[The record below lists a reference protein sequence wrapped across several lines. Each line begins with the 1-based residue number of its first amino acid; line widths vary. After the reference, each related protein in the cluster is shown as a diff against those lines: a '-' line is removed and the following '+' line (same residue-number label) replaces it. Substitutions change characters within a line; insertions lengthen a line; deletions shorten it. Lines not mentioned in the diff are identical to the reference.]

1 MLRYLY
7 ADQLDQFP
15 ALKDSRFR
23 DRADQFK
30 SRLKW
35 DVDVDE
41 NGFERDEYDDL
52 NPMYVIWE
60 DALGLHSGSMRLL
73 PTTGPCMANDHFS
86 DLMHGD
92 KFQSPFIWEGTR
104 FCLSRNATR
113 RTANAL
119 MLAAGEVMIGF
130 GIKHCIGVFDHRMIR
145 IYRMIGAAPEILGSS
160 GEGNDFVGIGLWSIN
175 QEMFDNVSKTSGISL
190 AQSRYW
196 FDSAFGAE
204 RRLAQVG

>member
-7 ADQLDQFP
+7 ADGLDQYP
-15 ALKDSRFR
+15 ALKDSMFR

-30 SRLKW
+30 SRLNW
-35 DVDVDE
+35 DVIVDHD
-41 NGFERDEYDDL
+41 GYERDEDDDL

-60 DALGLHSGSMRLL
+60 DAIGRHSGSMRLL
-73 PTTGPCMANDHFS
+73 PTTGPCMVNDHFS
-86 DLMHGD
+86 DLMQGD

-145 IYRMIGAAPEILGSS
+145 IYRMIGAAPEILGSAVE
-160 GEGNDFVGIGLWSIN
+160 GEEFVGVGLWSITK
-175 QEMFDNVSKTSGISL
+175 EMFDNVSKTSGIPL
-190 AQSRYW
+190 AQSRHW
-196 FDSAFGAE
+196 FDSAFGVE
-204 RRLAQVG
+204 RRLAREG

>member
-7 ADQLDQFP
+7 ADGLDQYP
-15 ALKDSRFR
+15 ALKDSMFR

-30 SRLKW
+30 SRLNW
-35 DVDVDE
+35 DVIVDHD
-41 NGFERDEYDDL
+41 GYERDEYDDL

-60 DALGLHSGSMRLL
+60 DAIGRHSGSMRLL
-73 PTTGPCMANDHFS
+73 PTTGPCMVNDHFS
-86 DLMHGD
+86 DLMQGD

-145 IYRMIGAAPEILGSS
+145 IYRMIGAAPEILGSAVE
-160 GEGNDFVGIGLWSIN
+160 GEEFVGVGLWSITK
-175 QEMFDNVSKTSGISL
+175 EMFDNVSKTSGIPL
-190 AQSRYW
+190 AQSRHW
-196 FDSAFGAE
+196 FDSAFGVE
-204 RRLAQVG
+204 RRLAREG

>member
-7 ADQLDQFP
+7 ADELDKYP
-15 ALKDSRFR
+15 ALKDSMFR

-30 SRLKW
+30 TRLNW
-35 DVDVDE
+35 DVKVDH
-41 NGFERDEYDDL
+41 NGYERDEYDDL

-60 DALGLHSGSMRLL
+60 DAIARHSGSMRLL
-73 PTTGPCMANDHFS
+73 PTTGPCMVNDHFS
-86 DLMHGD
+86 ELMQGD

-160 GEGNDFVGIGLWSIN
+160 GEGEYFVGVGLWSITK
-175 QEMFDNVSKTSGISL
+175 EMFDNVSKTSGIPL
-190 AQSRYW
+190 APLRHW
-196 FDSAFGAE
+196 FDSAFGVE
-204 RRLAQVG
+204 RRLARVG

>member
-7 ADQLDQFP
+7 ADELDQYP
-15 ALKDSRFR
+15 ALKDSMFR

-30 SRLKW
+30 SRLNW
-35 DVDVDE
+35 DVNVDHD
-41 NGFERDEYDDL
+41 GYERDEYDDL

-60 DALGLHSGSMRLL
+60 DAIGRHSGSMRLL
-73 PTTGPCMANDHFS
+73 PTTGPCMVNDHFS
-86 DLMHGD
+86 DLMQGD

-145 IYRMIGAAPEILGSS
+145 IYRMIGAAPEILGSA
-160 GEGNDFVGIGLWSIN
+160 GEGEEFVGVGLWSITK
-175 QEMFDNVSKTSGISL
+175 EMFDNVSKTSGIPL
-190 AQSRYW
+190 AQSRRW
-196 FDSAFGAE
+196 FDSAFGVE
-204 RRLAQVG
+204 RRLARVG